1 MSGFWAGFAQ
11 GYGEEKD
18 RQEARKQYQDALD
31 LKKKDMAMQ
40 IIQRRA
46 ELGMTNPAE
55 GDSEL
60 NGSARALASYGASP
74 DIIAS
79 LAKSGGSKA
88 LKEAA
93 DIVRQYAD
101 ANSTPEAIN
110 SLLTG
115 ITIDVSGGEAVDV
128 EAIAAQGGITFT
140 PQESELASLMGT
152 SKREVTVIPPLKPAK
167 ALSLDEI
174 SKAQDLAEANL
185 GDSLNE
191 AILNNNRAMA
201 AATDDN
207 EKKTLIAEGERL
219 SAAKTDFDQGVKGPA
234 RRLVGTNAMSAVI
247 ANFPALADS
256 PIIQSYGKDSAVET
270 PQAPTAETATTPQ
283 TQTYTELG
291 KDFATAAEAQA
302 AFDAGQIPLYSKFSV
317 AGVTKWYP
325 SGQ

>member
-1 MSGFWAGFAQ
+1 MGFWSGFAQ

-18 RQEARKQYQDALD
+18 RIEARKQYQDALD

-46 ELGMTNPAE
+46 ELGMTKSPE
-55 GDSEL
+55 GSSEL
-60 NGSARALASYGASP
+60 DASSRALASYGASP
-74 DIIAS
+74 AIIAS

-88 LKEAA
+88 LKEAVN
-93 DIVRQYAD
+93 IVRQNAD
-101 ANSTPEAIN
+101 ANTTPEAIN

-115 ITIDVSGGEAVDV
+115 ITIDVTGGEAVDV
-128 EAIAAQGGITFT
+128 EAIAAQGGFTFT
-140 PQESELASLMGT
+140 PQEAELATLLGT
-152 SKREVTVIPPLKPAK
+152 SKQEVEVIPPLKPAK
-167 ALSLDEI
+167 ALSLDDI
-174 SKAQDLAEANL
+174 GKAQDLAEANL

-207 EKKTLIAEGERL
+207 EKKALVAEGDRL

-234 RRLVGTNAMSAVI
+234 RRLVGTNAMSTVI

-256 PIIQSYGKDSAVET
+256 PIIQSYGKDSVIET
-270 PQAPTAETATTPQ
+270 QQAPAVETATTPPP
-283 TQTYTELG
+283 QTYTELG
-291 KDFATAAEAQA
+291 KDFATAEEAQA
-302 AFDAGQIPLYSKFSV
+302 AFDAGQIPPYSKFSI